1 MHVNPQ
7 SDHDR
12 TAAITGAGAGLGRDI
27 ALGLAKKGY
36 RVFGTARRADEAAA
50 LEHATNGAARLMLA
64 DITKEAD
71 VAAWTE
77 EVTAAVGDDGL
88 DVLVSN
94 AGILTPGPLEL
105 LPIGAVRH
113 EFEVNVFA
121 SLAVIN
127 ALLPALRR
135 AHGRIV
141 QIGSMTGRLP
151 LPFNGPSSASKAA
164 LEAFADVY
172 RGELKPFG
180 VAFVMVQPGNMATG
194 GPAKTAAALKTV
206 ADSMTAEEREL
217 YGTTFAEFTDS
228 LNSMQSSGL
237 SSSAAAAKVIEAVE
251 QQPAP
256 IRVPVGGDAEEILRL
271 VHEQTDEE
279 LDELRMRLV
288 GLSDGPPT
296 GRAGMTR

>member
-1 MHVNPQ
+1 MNPQ
-7 SDHDR
+7 PDHNR
-12 TAAITGAGAGLGRDI
+12 TAAITGAGTGLGKDI
-27 ALGLAKKGY
+27 TLGLAKKGY
-36 RVFGTARRADEAAA
+36 RVFGTARRADDVAE
-50 LEHATNGAARLMLA
+50 LEQATNGAARLTLA
-64 DITKEAD
+64 DITKEGD
-71 VAAWTE
+71 VGAWTQ

-88 DVLVSN
+88 DVLVNN

-105 LPIGAVRH
+105 LPIDAVRH
-113 EFEVNVFA
+113 EFDVNVFA
-121 SLAVIN
+121 SIAVIN

-194 GPAKTAAALKTV
+194 GPAKTAAALKAA
-206 ADSMTAEEREL
+206 ADSMTAEQREL
-217 YGTTFAEFTDS
+217 YGTTFAEFTDAM
-228 LNSMQSSGL
+228 NSMQSSGL
-237 SSSAAAAKVIEAVE
+237 SSFAAAAKVIEAAE

-256 IRVPVGGDAEEILRL
+256 IRVPVGPDAEEILRL
-271 VHEQTDEE
+271 VHEQSDEE
-279 LDELRMRLV
+279 LDELRMRLS
-288 GLSDGPPT
+288 GLSDDSTPSP
-296 GRAGMTR
+296 AGVTR

>member
-1 MHVNPQ
+1 MNPQ

-12 TAAITGAGAGLGRDI
+12 TVAITGAGAGLGRDI

-36 RVFGTARRADEAAA
+36 RVFGTARRADEVA
-50 LEHATNGAARLMLA
+50 EVEQATNGAARLTLA
-64 DITKEAD
+64 DITTESD
-71 VAAWTE
+71 VGAWTQ
-77 EVTAAVGDDGL
+77 EVTAAVGDEGL
-88 DVLVSN
+88 DVLVNN

-105 LPIGAVRH
+105 LPIDAVRH
-113 EFEVNVFA
+113 EFDVNVFA

-135 AHGRIV
+135 AYGRIV

-172 RGELKPFG
+172 RGELRPFG
-180 VAFVMVQPGNMATG
+180 VAFVMLQPGNMATG

-206 ADSMTAEEREL
+206 ADSMTAEQREL
-217 YGTTFAEFTDS
+217 YGTTFAEFTDAM
-228 LNSMQSSGL
+228 NSMQSSGL
-237 SSSAAAAKVIEAVE
+237 SSSAAAAKVIEAAE

-256 IRVPVGGDAEEILRL
+256 IRVPVGPDAEEILRL
-271 VHEQTDEE
+271 VHEQSDEE
-279 LDELRMRLV
+279 LDELRMRLT
-288 GLSDGPPT
+288 GLSDDSTTSP
-296 GRAGMTR
+296 AGVTR